1 MVRSG
6 GTRRLRLRVH
16 ARALARRV
24 WRDRTLSGRDGP
36 LELGSR
42 GKRELALAHAPK
54 LLGCVL
60 IAMAMPKTPT
70 PPVFLLFN
78 ASYTLKQELLDW
90 AVKAKPDTQG
100 GFDSK
105 EQAEARLRE
114 LLAILCPKD
123 PETELEGFDD
133 WPFQKK
139 AALLT
144 VLHIAA
150 LTGVFVYPV
159 RKDGLPEAG

>member
-1 MVRSG
+1 
-6 GTRRLRLRVH
+6 
-16 ARALARRV
+16 
-24 WRDRTLSGRDGP
+24 
-36 LELGSR
+36 
-42 GKRELALAHAPK
+42 
-54 LLGCVL
+54 
-60 IAMAMPKTPT
+60 MAMPKTPT

-114 LLAILCPKD
+114 LLRIFCPKD

-133 WPFQKK
+133 
-139 AALLT
+139 
-144 VLHIAA
+144 
-150 LTGVFVYPV
+150 
-159 RKDGLPEAG
+159 